1 MHYLMNTL
9 LLFTSVAVM
18 AAWEYPGPVTELGPE
33 EVVFQWAAD
42 SCEWDNTPDAPPR
55 VYRDADDVIHLTIG
69 HYSTYRLSGS
79 DFTSLSLDC
88 SGPIHTSDGVDS
100 DPSLHNDQEWL
111 SSLYTED
118 GVTVH
123 GIVHNEY
130 HGNVSADCDIAD
142 CLYTS
147 LTYAVSSDSG
157 RTFSHPNAPDHVVV
171 AVDTATAG
179 NRLGVIEPTNIIKHE
194 GYYYFIAEAS
204 GYAGAL
210 ERYPY
215 LFRSH
220 DLSDP
225 DAWRGWDGTDFTVV
239 LGNPYLENPD
249 YSTMV
254 PLGKNTPW
262 EGNIAY
268 MHGSLTYN
276 TFFNKFML
284 IGTTAKGDDWG
295 IYYSLSDDLIH
306 WSQRILVK
314 EFPGESVGQGDP
326 DASIWV
332 DHIYYATLID
342 HDDTSRNFE
351 YSDDTAYL
359 YYVRFHNLGAVGESN
374 YPYAR
379 ELVRV
384 PIQFSK
390 RMVDGLT
397 VTRAGDSEDTYPG
410 DGIAETSLGHASLRA
425 VLMESRYRPPYY
437 RDSLLQVNFQFTN
450 TNHLISTEDAYLGP
464 TFPIMLDGSQADDYV
479 ENSNAFAQGVNRQ
492 YHAEIEAQIVLEG
505 SGSGVRGLKIS
516 SLALNGDNM
525 TVMASELGNITIDS
539 TSGHTIGAPGDADR
553 NVIGRINVANGSNTG
568 IENNYIG
575 TDATGS
581 GTAGV
586 TANLVGIHSGATD
599 IRLIGN
605 LISGGNGHGVEVS
618 GSATGDVSI
627 AQNLIGVTANGSGV
641 LNNQNSGIK
650 LHDNPGQV
658 SITSNVIGGNLGEAG
673 ILLMDTHSS
682 LIQGNHIGIGSAG
695 EDLGNLNSGIWV
707 SGPSSDN
714 LIGGS
719 DSTGAWAGN
728 TIANNGG
735 VGVDLLVCTGTGNTI
750 SGNSIYANGGDGIG
764 NLTHLFVPRA
774 NLVAFSTN
782 SGGDT
787 LLILGRPT
795 GVPGETYTMELF
807 MSASPD
813 GEGATFLGST
823 QYTAAEDP
831 YSDDISL
838 MFTGGSWSPE
848 SGLTATLTDAQG
860 STGAFSSN
868 LSGYDEEAAPVFNFS
883 AETLTFTYPE
893 GITPIGTQAVDV
905 SNSGGHLGTL
915 RATSAADWI
924 IIEPDSLALDT
935 GNASSV
941 SITVDG
947 RDMAAGS
954 YVDTVWFHTNALQ
967 NPHQGL
973 AITMNIA
980 VDPQNTRPVAVQQF
994 HLATPGEPVEFT
1006 LSGWDEDGDPLNIY
1020 MVSDPIH
1027 GSLSGLLPQFIY
1039 TSDEDFVGRDSLR
1052 FGVSD
1057 GLLAD
1062 TASIHFNVA
1071 HPGTM
1076 LLEGQVV
1083 LTNASGPE
1091 DCPVVLGNRPYVEL
1105 VYEACGEQT
1114 LGQMVAVNMAS
1125 VNYSADVTLRMGGF
1139 VMEVDS
1145 FACLDSIWGDYRLY
1159 AGGTAVIED
1168 GEDTLLYLENVDLR
1182 SIQNFLNASM
1192 EGEASGDIVHA
1203 LSDPEVVAELDPF
1216 GHGVLHVPFEAWNPI
1231 VQADCGYY
1239 DFSFLLEPNMEPV
1252 ENEPPTPFVL
1262 LEPQND
1268 EIFHITAGMDNS
1280 IDLSWEASEDP
1291 EGQSVSYVLEWS
1303 SEAFGLHE
1311 EILEEPDFDFDVD
1324 SLLFYMELS
1333 EVMETQISWQVSA
1346 TDGEVLTMASDAP
1359 RVFTVIR
1366 HELPENSLL
1375 FEGQVVLTNASGPQD
1390 CPVVPGNR
1398 PYVELVYEACG
1409 EQTLAWAL
1417 SETTP
1422 ALDDVDEVALRMGN
1436 FVMEVDSFACLD
1448 SIWGDYRLY
1457 TGGTAVIQDGD
1468 DTLLFIENVELRSV
1482 QNFTT
1487 ASMNGHAV
1495 GDINVALSDASFLSD
1510 FDTRDTRRVSA
1521 PFEAWNP
1528 IVQGDCGTYGFSFML
1543 QADTAAVVNLAENQ
1557 QLPATFQLEQ
1567 NYPNPFNPSTT
1578 IRYGLPEDSRVNL
1591 VIYDIRGNIV
1601 QSIQTP
1607 DRSSG
1612 WHEYVWN
1619 GLNQNKQPVATGIYL
1634 ARLTTPTY
1642 SKTIKMLYLK

>member
-1 MHYLMNTL
+1 
-9 LLFTSVAVM
+9 
-18 AAWEYPGPVTELGPE
+18 
-33 EVVFQWAAD
+33 
-42 SCEWDNTPDAPPR
+42 
-55 VYRDADDVIHLTIG
+55 
-69 HYSTYRLSGS
+69 
-79 DFTSLSLDC
+79 
-88 SGPIHTSDGVDS
+88 
-100 DPSLHNDQEWL
+100 
-111 SSLYTED
+111 
-118 GVTVH
+118 
-123 GIVHNEY
+123 
-130 HGNVSADCDIAD
+130 
-142 CLYTS
+142 
-147 LTYAVSSDSG
+147 
-157 RTFSHPNAPDHVVV
+157 
-171 AVDTATAG
+171 
-179 NRLGVIEPTNIIKHE
+179 
-194 GYYYFIAEAS
+194 
-204 GYAGAL
+204 
-210 ERYPY
+210 
-215 LFRSH
+215 
-220 DLSDP
+220 
-225 DAWRGWDGTDFTVV
+225 
-239 LGNPYLENPD
+239 
-249 YSTMV
+249 
-254 PLGKNTPW
+254 
-262 EGNIAY
+262 
-268 MHGSLTYN
+268 
-276 TFFNKFML
+276 
-284 IGTTAKGDDWG
+284 
-295 IYYSLSDDLIH
+295 
-306 WSQRILVK
+306 
-314 EFPGESVGQGDP
+314 
-326 DASIWV
+326 
-332 DHIYYATLID
+332 
-342 HDDTSRNFE
+342 
-351 YSDDTAYL
+351 
-359 YYVRFHNLGAVGESN
+359 
-374 YPYAR
+374 
-379 ELVRV
+379 
-384 PIQFSK
+384 
-390 RMVDGLT
+390 
-397 VTRAGDSEDTYPG
+397 
-410 DGIAETSLGHASLRA
+410 
-425 VLMESRYRPPYY
+425 
-437 RDSLLQVNFQFTN
+437 
-450 TNHLISTEDAYLGP
+450 
-464 TFPIMLDGSQADDYV
+464 
-479 ENSNAFAQGVNRQ
+479 
-492 YHAEIEAQIVLEG
+492 
-505 SGSGVRGLKIS
+505 
-516 SLALNGDNM
+516 
-525 TVMASELGNITIDS
+525 
-539 TSGHTIGAPGDADR
+539 
-553 NVIGRINVANGSNTG
+553 
-568 IENNYIG
+568 
-575 TDATGS
+575 
-581 GTAGV
+581 
-586 TANLVGIHSGATD
+586 
-599 IRLIGN
+599 
-605 LISGGNGHGVEVS
+605 
-618 GSATGDVSI
+618 
-627 AQNLIGVTANGSGV
+627 
-641 LNNQNSGIK
+641 
-650 LHDNPGQV
+650 
-658 SITSNVIGGNLGEAG
+658 
-673 ILLMDTHSS
+673 
-682 LIQGNHIGIGSAG
+682 
-695 EDLGNLNSGIWV
+695 
-707 SGPSSDN
+707 
-714 LIGGS
+714 
-719 DSTGAWAGN
+719 
-728 TIANNGG
+728 
-735 VGVDLLVCTGTGNTI
+735 
-750 SGNSIYANGGDGIG
+750 
-764 NLTHLFVPRA
+764 
-774 NLVAFSTN
+774 
-782 SGGDT
+782 
-787 LLILGRPT
+787 
-795 GVPGETYTMELF
+795 